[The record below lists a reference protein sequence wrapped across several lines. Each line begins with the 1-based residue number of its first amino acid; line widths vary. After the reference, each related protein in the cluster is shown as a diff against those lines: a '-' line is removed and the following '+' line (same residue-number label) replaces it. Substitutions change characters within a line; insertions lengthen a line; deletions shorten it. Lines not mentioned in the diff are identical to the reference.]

1 MRKLRTRIAVVALA
15 WMMVVL
21 PMLSAQASGGSGNT
35 GGAEAE
41 AFRQLGLYNGISK
54 QRFNPD
60 LAGKPTREM
69 AILFLS
75 RFYGNALQLPAAEV
89 DRVLNTY
96 KDHTAI
102 HKDSRTA
109 FAYAIQNGLVK
120 GIGPDRLEPQGKMS
134 LEQYSTL
141 ALRVLGYSP
150 VFGKALDQ
158 LVELDIIS
166 QEEASVWSKSEFTK
180 ATMLALSYKMLSAHT
195 ADAEAVIKLLVAR
208 GATEQ
213 KAAERLGL
221 LKSEAKPEQTTEQNP
236 KEKSE
241 KRPDKDSVVN
251 TNPNT
256 NHNQDPD
263 PQVEPAPDKNYA
275 PWASADTSFVSQLP
289 LTMLHD
295 GSNDSVWSSGTSPQF
310 PSWIT
315 LDLGELAIKT
325 NKISIITWFA
335 QGQAIT
341 RLDVDY
347 WEQDAWKRALT
358 DVQLNWTSND
368 TTQEVKEIVLPGIV
382 TNKIRLTIHEA
393 NTVWGNIAISDI
405 QWWGVE
411 PPPKV
416 VNVAPEG
423 TFSAVGIT
431 TGAGA
436 GVGFEQLND
445 GELQQ
450 AWTGEPD
457 GVGPMQLEL
466 NMGASRTNT
475 GKVTLITA
483 NAQQQGITKVEL
495 QYFDGVGWKTV
506 AGPVTLSW
514 QPAGAGLEKAEL
526 IFNPIFTQKLR
537 IVIHEVA
544 AASGA
549 FTLHEVEVW
558 GYAVKPP
565 TPQVNRNQAM
575 DAIVSST
582 FNGLPG
588 QSMSAIQDGDE
599 STSWRSAP
607 GQSYPGVI
615 ELQFAEKIET
625 GKLTLAAAYGQS
637 QGITSLSIDYWD
649 GEKWSKVADQRSIT
663 WNSDTAAVEQAD
675 IRYPAIET
683 TALRFHVHE
692 TNSTQGQLVVNEIY
706 VWGTERTMP
715 VEPPLEPLPPLPEP
729 EQLEPTGPGEGG
741 PSTAVNVAGT
751 ATLSTTFPA
760 MPGYDIQLVV
770 NGDLQSAWSSGVGVQ
785 LPQTITLD
793 WGSRTIRTGKLTFHT
808 WYGLGQGVT
817 NVDIEYE
824 ANGVWQTAASNQ
836 TLNWTTN
843 DGTIEAVDLMF
854 PPIDTSKIRLTVHQA
869 NLAWGNV
876 SINELNVWSDQ

>member
-15 WMMVVL
+15 WMMAVL
-21 PMLSAQASGGSGNT
+21 PMLSAQASGGSGNA
-35 GGAEAE
+35 GEAEAE
-41 AFRQLGLYNGISK
+41 AFRQLGLYNGINK
-54 QRFNPD
+54 QGFNPD

-75 RFYGNALQLPAAEV
+75 RFYGNTLQLSATETNH
-89 DRVLNTY
+89 VLNTY
-96 KDHTAI
+96 RDHTAI
-102 HKDSRTA
+102 HQDARRA
-109 FAYAIQNGLVK
+109 FAYAIQSGLVK
-120 GIGPDRLEPQGKMS
+120 GIGSDRLEPQGRMS

-141 ALRVLGYSP
+141 ALRVLGYTP

-158 LVELDIIS
+158 LVKLNIVS
-166 QEEASVWSKSEFTK
+166 QEEASFWNKSVFTK
-180 ATMLALSYKMLSAHT
+180 ATMLALSYKLLSAHN
-195 ADAEAVIKLLVAR
+195 ADGEAVIKLLVAR
-208 GATEQ
+208 GAVEK

-221 LKSEAKPEQTTEQNP
+221 LDAEAKQEQTPEQ
-236 KEKSE
+236 KAEKN
-241 KRPDKDSVVN
+241 SVLN
-251 TNPNT
+251 TIPST
-256 NHNQDPD
+256 NHNPVPETE

-275 PWASADTSFVSQLP
+275 PWANADTSFESQLP
-289 LTMLHD
+289 LTMMHD
-295 GSNDSVWSSGTSPQF
+295 GSNDSVWSTGTSPQF
-310 PSWIT
+310 PGWIT

-325 NKISIITWFA
+325 NKINIITWFA

-347 WEQDAWKRALT
+347 WEQGAWKRALT

-411 PPPKV
+411 PPPKI

-423 TFSAVGIT
+423 AFSAVGIT

-436 GVGFEQLND
+436 GLEKLND

-450 AWTGEPD
+450 SWTGEPD
-457 GVGPMQLEL
+457 GLGPMQLEL
-466 NMGASRTNT
+466 NMGASRINT
-475 GKVTLITA
+475 GKVAFITA
-483 NAQQQGITKVEL
+483 NAQQQGIKKAEL
-495 QYFDGVGWKTV
+495 QSFDGVGWKTV

-514 QPAGAGLEKAEL
+514 QSTGSGLEKAEL
-526 IFNPIFTQKLR
+526 VFNPIFTQKLR

-544 AASGA
+544 SSSGA

-558 GYAVKPP
+558 GYAVQPP
-565 TPQVNRNQAM
+565 TRQANHNE
-575 DAIVSST
+575 AIEAIISST
-582 FNGLPG
+582 FNSMTG
-588 QSMSAIQDGDE
+588 QTLSAIQDGDE
-599 STSWRSAP
+599 STSWRSAT
-607 GQSYPGVI
+607 GQTYPGVI
-615 ELQFAEKIET
+615 ELQFAEQIET
-625 GKLTLAAAYGQS
+625 GKLTLAAAYGKS
-637 QGITSLSIDYWD
+637 AGIVSLSIEYWD
-649 GEKWSKVADQRSIT
+649 GQKWDMAADQRSIT
-663 WNSDTAAVEQAD
+663 WNTDTAAVEQAD
-675 IRYPAIET
+675 IRYPAIKT
-683 TALRFHVHE
+683 TALRLHIHE
-692 TNSTQGQLVVNEIY
+692 TNSTQGQLVINEIY

-729 EQLEPTGPGEGG
+729 EQLEPPGPGEGG

-751 ATLSTTFPA
+751 ATWSTTFPV
-760 MPGYDIQLVV
+760 MPGYDIQLVA

-793 WGSRTIRTGKLTFHT
+793 WGNRTIRTGKLTFHT
-808 WYGLGQGVT
+808 WYGLGQGIT

-836 TLNWTTN
+836 MLNWTTN
-843 DGTIEAVDLMF
+843 DGTIEKVDLVF
-854 PPIDTSKIRLTVHQA
+854 PPVETSKIRLTVHQA

-876 SINELNVWSDQ
+876 SINELNVWSDEQ